1 MNKPIND
8 SFFKYVRSFL
18 TVYLP
23 KNKCYS
29 ANTVKAYRDTINLLR
44 IFLSEQ
50 KKIPFTRITFSMV
63 NHTLV
68 YEFLEWLQSSR
79 NCIVSTRNQRLAAM
93 KSFLHY
99 CANEEPAVA
108 AVYMDVQDITAL
120 RDTKKGVS
128 YMSQNALKAVLKQ
141 PDTRNRLDLRNRFFM
156 IIMYDTG
163 GRIQEILDLKLRDIC
178 LDLDIPSIYLTG
190 KGNKVRS
197 VPLMDKTIL
206 HFKEYLKVFHP
217 VYPEKVDDYLFY
229 TVIKDRKGPMSP
241 DNVSVFIKKY
251 AEQARVFCPEV
262 PEKVHAHLFRHSR
275 AMHLYQSGVPLSYIK
290 DFLGHVSADTTSI
303 YASAD
308 TTMIRDALEKAAKM
322 ENSSYAETPVWED
335 NEDMILK
342 LCGLK

>member
-23 KNKCYS
+23 RNKCYS

-50 KKIPFTRITFSMV
+50 KKIPFTRITFSII

-79 NCIVSTRNQRLAAM
+79 NCIVSTRNQRLAAL

-99 CANEEPAVA
+99 CANEEPAIA

-128 YMSQNALKAVLKQ
+128 YMSPNALKAVLKQ

-178 LDLDIPSIYLTG
+178 LD
-190 KGNKVRS
+190 
-197 VPLMDKTIL
+197 
-206 HFKEYLKVFHP
+206 
-217 VYPEKVDDYLFY
+217 
-229 TVIKDRKGPMSP
+229 
-241 DNVSVFIKKY
+241 SVFIKKY

-308 TTMIRDALEKAAKM
+308 TTMIRDALEKAARM